1 MFDYLTNLVTTN
13 PDGTVTIGG
22 VTYATDGSGIIE
34 NYGGSTQDGATSGAV
49 FDSDVAAMLS
59 SPFGDDNAF
68 MVDGEYVEGGAP
80 DAFSQALI
88 NSGLEDSGTDS
99 GGENQGSG
107 ADSGGADGSGTD
119 SGSGTD
125 NSGSGSDSGSGSGN
139 NNNNNV
145 DESIINAIDI
155 FKSNTD
161 LSGNALSQISGLT
174 DNLRIGLQDAQV
186 TQNADGTFL
195 VTTRDGSVIQYQPDG
210 SNPVLISDTNY
221 DNSSL
226 ASSIMAD
233 PNSENYGS
241 VTIDDLA
248 DYLTAGGLGSGAIFL
263 REGSATPEEIAARY
277 LVGDRLTGFQDL
289 MKNFDR
295 STIPEFTGN
304 YTYNPNNP
312 GFGAGTGRNQVFYVN
327 PLTGNISMGLASEVS
342 AQFPGI
348 TTYNSA
354 LDATVANPDI
364 TTTNMGSSSNATT
377 NNTTTNNTTGSV
389 NYEQLYNNLLAQQ
402 NQPSSQT
409 GLGDMSGLMGLINQF
424 MQSRNSLQGAG
435 RYNNMYGSMYG
446 GGMGYGNPFNS
457 GMGYG
462 YGMNPYAGGIGSFY
476 GNTGLGFSP
485 SGYNSGYG
493 SGYGMNNMFYGGF
506 GGNNYN
512 QMAYNPYSSLYNQLS
527 NPQTYG
533 YSGDIYTPEYS
544 SYLNT
549 PFEGSRYSQGYQD
562 YLQQNNPGVYT
573 NLFGG
578 AV

>member
-1 MFDYLTNLVTTN
+1 MADDFDFSNLFNITYDANGNMLFDGVPIANTPSFNLDNTNIVN
-13 PDGTVTIGG
+13 SAGQAYVP
-22 VTYATDGSGIIE
+22 AGSGSST
-34 NYGGSTQDGATSGAV
+34 GGSPTLDVDYTDAIAMLNSPFANTAV
-49 FDSDVAAMLS
+49 FDSSDLDGFDDVTGDPSLFEDLLLQGADTRIGLNEAANTLPLNQS
-59 SPFGDDNAF
+59 ST
-68 MVDGEYVEGGAP
+68 VDGGAGNDFLKGREGIDGGA
-80 DAFSQALI
+80 
-88 NSGLEDSGTDS
+88 
-99 GGENQGSG
+99 
-107 ADSGGADGSGTD
+107 
-119 SGSGTD
+119 
-125 NSGSGSDSGSGSGN
+125 GN
-139 NNNNNV
+139 
-145 DESIINAIDI
+145 DTIDI

-195 VTTRDGSVIQYQPDG
+195 VTTRDGSVIQYQSDG

-226 ASSIMAD
+226 ASSIIGD
-233 PNSENYGS
+233 TNSENYGS

-248 DYLTAGGLGSGAIFL
+248 DYLTAGGLGSGATYL

-277 LVGDRLTGFQDL
+277 LTGDRLTGFQNL

-312 GFGAGTGRNQVFYVN
+312 SFGAETGRNQVYYIDPTTN
-327 PLTGNISMGLASEVS
+327 KPAMGLASEVN
-342 AQFPGI
+342 ALYPGI
-348 TTYNSA
+348 TTYNSPMD
-354 LDATVANPDI
+354 LSQQNP
-364 TTTNMGSSSNATT
+364 GSFD
-377 NNTTTNNTTGSV
+377 NTTTDNTGDSGIDF
-389 NYEQLYNNLLAQQ
+389 EGLYYSLLNQQNEQ
-402 NQPSSQT
+402 NQPQT
-409 GLGDMSGLMGLINQF
+409 DYSGLMGLLNQF
-424 MQSRNSLQGAG
+424 MQSRNSLQGGG
-435 RYNNMYGSMYG
+435 RYNNMYGTMYG
-446 GGMGYGNPFNS
+446 GGMGYGSPYGNPFNS

-512 QMAYNPYSSLYNQLS
+512 QQQQMAYNPYSSLYNQLS

-533 YSGDIYTPEYS
+533 YSGDVYTPEYN

-549 PFEGSRYSQGYQD
+549 QYEGDRYSQGYQD
-562 YLQQNNPGVYT
+562 YLQSNNPSVYN

-578 AV
+578 SV

>member
-1 MFDYLTNLVTTN
+1 MSQFDYLQNLVTN
-13 PDGTVTIGG
+13 NADGTVTIGG

-34 NYGGSTQDGATSGAV
+34 NYGGSTQDGATSGST
-49 FDSDVAAMLS
+49 FDSDLAAMERGNLL
-59 SPFGDDNAF
+59 FGNNSAF
-68 MVDGEYVEGGAP
+68 MENGEYVSGGAS
-80 DAFSQALI
+80 DAFSKAQIAG
-88 NSGLEDSGTDS
+88 GLEYDPNLNTVIDNTTEYNLKNGMD
-99 GGENQGSG
+99 NQIILNEANG
-107 ADSGGADGSGTD
+107 
-119 SGSGTD
+119 SGSGT
-125 NSGSGSDSGSGSGN
+125 N
-139 NNNNNV
+139 NDNV
-145 DESIINAIDI
+145 DQSIINAIDI

-174 DNLRIGLQDAQV
+174 DNLRIGLNDTQV

-226 ASSIMAD
+226 ASSIIGD
-233 PNSENYGS
+233 TNSENYGS

-277 LVGDRLTGFQDL
+277 LVGDRLTGFQNL

-312 GFGAGTGRNQVFYVN
+312 SFGAETERNQVYYIDPTTN
-327 PLTGNISMGLASEVS
+327 KPAMGLASEVN
-342 AQFPGI
+342 ALYPGI
-348 TTYNSA
+348 TTYNSPMD
-354 LDATVANPDI
+354 LNQQNPGSFDDTTTTD
-364 TTTNMGSSSNATT
+364 TTTNTSSN
-377 NNTTTNNTTGSV
+377 NNDI
-389 NYEQLYNNLLAQQ
+389 YEQLYNDLLAQQ

-409 GLGDMSGLMGLINQF
+409 GSGDMSGLMGLLNQF
-424 MQSRNSLQGAG
+424 MQSRNSLQGGG
-435 RYNNMYGSMYG
+435 RYNNMYGTMYG
-446 GGMGYGNPFNS
+446 GGMGYGSPYGNPFNS

-462 YGMNPYAGGIGSFY
+462 YGMNPYSGGIGSFY

-512 QMAYNPYSSLYNQLS
+512 QQQQMAYNPYSSLYNQLS

-533 YSGDIYTPEYS
+533 YSGDVYTPEYN

-549 PFEGSRYSQGYQD
+549 QYEGDRYSQGYQD
-562 YLQQNNPGVYT
+562 YLQSNNPGVYN

-578 AV
+578 SV